1 MGSIAHQLEELSRG
15 VAEIISTEDLERK
28 LTASVQQGRP
38 LQIKLGVDPTGSD
51 LTLGHTV
58 VLRKLRQFQDFGH
71 QVVLIIGDFTG
82 RIGDPSDKTEA
93 RRQLSEE
100 EVNRNAAT
108 YLEQV
113 GKVLD
118 LDRLIVRRNSEWL
131 GKLNFADVL
140 GLASQMTVARMLERE
155 DFAKR
160 YAEERPIHLHEFMYP
175 LMQGYDSV
183 ALEADVEL
191 GGMDQKFN
199 LLVGRQ
205 LQREAG
211 QDPQVCFLMPLLVG
225 TDGVE
230 KMGKSLGNYI
240 GITEPPNDMYGKVM
254 SIPDNVMID
263 YYTLVTDVPLTE
275 IRAIEAGL
283 ADGSRHPRDV
293 KMDLAHT
300 IVRLFHDQAAA
311 DAAAEHFR
319 RVFQQGDVPEE
330 MPDVVVPAAETAA
343 LTPVRL
349 VMIAGFAPSN
359 SEARRLVAQGAVS
372 LDGAK
377 LEDAQAV
384 VAVRNG
390 QVLRV
395 GKRRFGR
402 VRIG

>member
-28 LTASVQQGRP
+28 LATSLQQQRP
-38 LQIKLGVDPTGSD
+38 LQIKLGVDPTGTD

-71 QVVLIIGDFTG
+71 QVILIIGDFTG

-93 RRQLSEE
+93 RRQLTEE
-100 EVNRNAAT
+100 EVAHNAST

-113 GKVLD
+113 SKVLD
-118 LDRLIVRRNSEWL
+118 VDRLIVRYNSEWL

-140 GLASQMTVARMLERE
+140 ELASQMTVARMLERE

-160 YAEERPIHLHEFMYP
+160 YAEGRAIHLHEFMYP

-183 ALEADVEL
+183 ALKADVEL

-205 LQREAG
+205 LQRDAG

-240 GITEPPNDMYGKVM
+240 GITELPNDMYGKVM
-254 SIPDNVMID
+254 SVPDNVMID
-263 YYTLVTDVPLTE
+263 YYTLVTDVPLPE
-275 IRAIEAGL
+275 IRAIETGL
-283 ADGSRHPRDV
+283 ADGTRHPRDV
-293 KMDLAHT
+293 KMQLAHT
-300 IVRLFHDQAAA
+300 IVRLFHGAAAA
-311 DAAAEHFR
+311 DEAAAHFR
-319 RVFQQGDVPEE
+319 RVFQQGDIPEE
-330 MPDVVVPAAETAA
+330 MPDVVVPADAVSS

-349 VMIAGFAPSN
+349 VTLAGFAPSS
-359 SEARRLVAQGAVS
+359 SEARRLVTQGAVS
-372 LDGAK
+372 LDG
-377 LEDAQAV
+377 DRVSDPQAV
-384 VAVRNG
+384 VPVRNG

-402 VRIG
+402 LRIE

>member
-1 MGSIAHQLEELSRG
+1 MASIAHQLDELSRG
-15 VAEIISTEDLERK
+15 VAEIISTEDFERK
-28 LTASVQQGRP
+28 LKASLQQGRP
-38 LQIKLGVDPTGSD
+38 LQVKLGVDPTGSD

-71 QVVLIIGDFTG
+71 QVTLVIGDFTG
-82 RIGDPSDKTEA
+82 RVGDPSGKNEA
-93 RRQLSEE
+93 RRQLSED
-100 EVNRNAAT
+100 EVARNAAT

-118 LDRLIVRRNSEWL
+118 LERLIVRRNSEWL
-131 GKLNFADVL
+131 APLNFADVV

-160 YAEERPIHLHEFMYP
+160 YAEERPIHLHEFLYP

-183 ALEADVEL
+183 ALQADVEL

-205 LQREAG
+205 LQRDAG
-211 QDPQVCFLMPLLVG
+211 QDAQVCFLMPLLVG

-240 GITEPPNDMYGKVM
+240 GINEAPNDMYGKVM

-263 YYTLVTDVPLTE
+263 YYTLVTDVPMAE

-283 ADGSRHPRDV
+283 ADGTRHPRDV
-293 KMDLAHT
+293 KMHLAHT
-300 IVRLFHDQAAA
+300 IVRLFHGTAAA
-311 DAAAEHFR
+311 DDAAAHFR
-319 RVFQQGDVPEE
+319 RVFQQGDVPEK
-330 MPDVVVPAAETAA
+330 MPDVVVPGADLAA

-349 VMIAGFAPSN
+349 VMLAGFAPSN
-359 SEARRLVAQGAVS
+359 SEARRLVTQGAVS
-372 LDGAK
+372 LDGVR
-377 LEDAQAV
+377 LEDPAAT
-384 VAVRNG
+384 VAVQSG

-402 VRIG
+402 LRVE